1 MTVKEYDIIIPPT
14 KIEELEE
21 LVSQLVGEETSE
33 DDIFFMYFI
42 DYYFFYYNYMPNA
55 LMSLFIN
62 SSNSFFIISLSVFSI
77 NLS

>member
-33 DDIFFMYFI
+33 DDIFFIYI
-42 DYYFFYYNYMPNA
+42 TC
-55 LMSLFIN
+55 LMH
-62 SSNSFFIISLSVFSI
+62 
-77 NLS
+77 